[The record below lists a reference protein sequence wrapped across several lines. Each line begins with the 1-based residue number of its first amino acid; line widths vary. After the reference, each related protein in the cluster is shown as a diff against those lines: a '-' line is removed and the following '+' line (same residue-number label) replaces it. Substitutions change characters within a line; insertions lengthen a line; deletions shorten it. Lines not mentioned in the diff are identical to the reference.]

1 MLRVFFPGE
10 PGASPPRPEPLKEGV
25 GSPPRPSTGISSWRG
40 REGRRREMGK
50 EGRREGDEGGRGEV
64 KGEMDGGRRERGEQ
78 DKREEG

>member
-1 MLRVFFPGE
+1 
-10 PGASPPRPEPLKEGV
+10 
-25 GSPPRPSTGISSWRG
+25 
-40 REGRRREMGK
+40 MGK